1 MKRLKFFWPYLTNKN
16 PKIGKNED
24 TPLHFVAYHGLS
36 DVADFMIEELQ
47 SVENLFPEN
56 NSCTTPLH
64 NMCRGHAAIIR
75 SLRRKIDFEFINQ
88 SLFQDI
94 LKEAINYGYLDCVK
108 ALVEK
113 QTPYFQRKAVDIAKN
128 YYSSNVLSMNQNHYK
143 IVQYLSEEFT
153 LTSNIKVNS
162 FQNEDMKSS
171 HCPKPERKSLKNS
184 ALSVQGRIFQIFR
197 FFEQWVDSI
206 FSL

>member
-1 MKRLKFFWPYLTNKN
+1 MKFFWPYLTNKN

-36 DVADFMIEELQ
+36 DVANFMIVELQ
-47 SVENLFPEN
+47 SVENVFPEN

-64 NMCRGHAAIIR
+64 NMCRGHADIIR

-153 LTSNIKVNS
+153 LTSKTKVNS

-171 HCPKPERKSLKNS
+171 HCPKHERKSSENS
-184 ALSVQGRIFQIFR
+184 ALSVQGRIFQNFLFIFWAR
-197 FFEQWVDSI
+197 RRLFI
-206 FSL
+206 FSF